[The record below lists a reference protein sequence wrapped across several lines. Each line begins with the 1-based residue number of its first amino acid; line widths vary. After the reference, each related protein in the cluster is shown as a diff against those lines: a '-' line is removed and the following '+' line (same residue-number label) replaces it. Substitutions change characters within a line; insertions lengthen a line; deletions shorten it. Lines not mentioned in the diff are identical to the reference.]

1 METNQLEFDLFNAR
15 TFQSTILGCS
25 KSHPIGCFL
34 NYFNSPEENKSF
46 CRKANGVDDD
56 DDGDDDDDDDAKDDD
71 DDDATYSKNFFST
84 KTNRFGIC

>member
-1 METNQLEFDLFNAR
+1 METKQLEFDLFNAR

-25 KSHPIGCFL
+25 KDHPIGCFL

-46 CRKANGVDDD
+46 CRKANGVDDV
-56 DDGDDDDDDDAKDDD
+56 DDDDAKEGD